1 MGHSEFKKKI
11 PLEPRIA
18 LEASESA
25 YAVSGVIKNLEH
37 NEIIMAYPIEL
48 SCITKSN
55 VNAHSNLPIFG
66 H

>member
-1 MGHSEFKKKI
+1 MGYSEFKKKI
-11 PLEPRIA
+11 PLQPRIA
-18 LEASESA
+18 LEASGSA
-25 YAVSGVIKNLEH
+25 HAVSGVIKNLEH